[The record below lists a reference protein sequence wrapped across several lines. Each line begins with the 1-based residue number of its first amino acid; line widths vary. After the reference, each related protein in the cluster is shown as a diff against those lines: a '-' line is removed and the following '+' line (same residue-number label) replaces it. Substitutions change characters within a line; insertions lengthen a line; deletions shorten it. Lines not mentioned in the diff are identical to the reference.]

1 MCNFSKKVK
10 NKLFSIISEMDKISW
25 LFVKNPG
32 RDFTRKSPL
41 SFEKMLKLMISMDG
55 QSIHKELY
63 NFMGFKTDTP
73 SASAFVQQRGKIDVF
88 AFEYLFKEFS
98 HAFKSTKM
106 LNGYELLAID
116 GSDIHTPTNTKDSN
130 SYFQTAPDAKGY
142 NLFHLNALYNL
153 LDKRYV
159 DVIVQPRRKF
169 NEHGALCNMVD
180 RASDR
185 KNVIIIADRGY
196 EGYNTIAHI
205 EQKGWNYLIR
215 VKNNRGIVA
224 QLSLP
229 IEDEFDIDVNLQLTR
244 RQTKEIK
251 DNPDKYRAIMTNM
264 NFDYLPLKS
273 KETYPLNFRLVR
285 MRLSDDT
292 VETIVTNLER
302 DKFSVN
308 TLKKL
313 YKMRWGIETSF
324 RELKYNVGLS
334 NFHSKKA
341 DFILQEI
348 YARLI
353 MYNFSMLIAKNV
365 CIQQNNKAYV
375 YQINFAEAI
384 YICKHFFRNKES
396 PQNVEAL
403 IARNIL
409 PVRPDRK
416 YIRNIRYQSAVSFI
430 YRVA

>member
-1 MCNFSKKVK
+1 MCNFSNKVK
-10 NKLFSIISEMDKISW
+10 NKLFSIISDMNKISW

-32 RDFTRKSPL
+32 HDFTRKSPL
-41 SFEKMLKLMISMDG
+41 SFETMLKLMISMEG

-98 HAFKSTKM
+98 LAFRSTKM
-106 LNGYELLAID
+106 LNGYELLAVD
-116 GSDIHTPTNTKDSN
+116 GSDIHTPTNAKDCD
-130 SYFQTAPDAKGY
+130 SYFQTAPDVKGY

-159 DVIVQPRRKF
+159 DAIIQPRRMF
-169 NEHGALCNMVD
+169 NEHRALCDMVD
-180 RASDR
+180 RASNR
-185 KNVIIIADRGY
+185 KKVIIIADRGY

-229 IEDEFDIDVNLQLTR
+229 NKDEFDIDVNLTLTR
-244 RQTKEIK
+244 RQTNEIK
-251 DNPDKYRAIMTNM
+251 DNPDKFRTIMSNM
-264 NFDYLPLKS
+264 TFDYLPPKS
-273 KETYPLNFRLVR
+273 KNTYPLNFRLVR
-285 MRLSDDT
+285 IRLSDDT
-292 VETIVTNLER
+292 VETIVTNLDREH
-302 DKFSVN
+302 FSVN

-324 RELKYNVGLS
+324 RELKYNVGLN

-353 MYNFSMLIAKNV
+353 MYNISMIIAMKV
-365 CIQQNNKAYV
+365 CIQQNNKVYA
-375 YQINFAEAI
+375 YQINYAEAI
-384 YICKHFFRNKES
+384 YICKHFIRNKES

-403 IARNIL
+403 ISRNIL
-409 PVRPDRK
+409 PIRPDRK

-430 YRVA
+430 YRLA

>member
-1 MCNFSKKVK
+1 MCNFSNKVR
-10 NKLFSIISEMDKISW
+10 NKLFSIISEMNNISW

-32 RDFTRKSPL
+32 HDFTRKSPL
-41 SFEKMLKLMISMDG
+41 SFKTMLKLMISMEG

-88 AFEYLFKEFS
+88 AFEFLFKEFS
-98 HAFKSTKM
+98 QSFKSTKM
-106 LNGYELLAID
+106 LNCYELLAVD
-116 GSDIHTPTNTKDSN
+116 GSDIHTPTNANDPD
-130 SYFQTAPDAKGY
+130 SYFQTAPESKGY

-159 DVIVQPRRKF
+159 DAIIQPRRMF
-169 NEHGALCNMVD
+169 NEHRALCDMVD

-185 KNVIIIADRGY
+185 KKVIIIADRGY

-205 EQKGWNYLIR
+205 ENKGWNYLIR

-229 IEDEFDIDVNLQLTR
+229 EADEFDVDVSLTLTR
-244 RQTKEIK
+244 RQTNEIK
-251 DNPDKYRAIMTNM
+251 ENPDKFRTIMSNM
-264 NFDYLPLKS
+264 TFDYLPPKS
-273 KETYPLNFRLVR
+273 KDTYPLNFRLVKI
-285 MRLSDDT
+285 RLSDDT
-292 VETIVTNLER
+292 VETIVTNLDR
-302 DKFSVN
+302 TQFSVN

-313 YKMRWGIETSF
+313 YKLRWGIETSF

-353 MYNFSMLIAKNV
+353 MYNISMIIAMNV
-365 CIQQNNKAYV
+365 CIQQNNKVYA
-375 YQINFAEAI
+375 YQINYSEAI
-384 YICKHFFRNKES
+384 YICKHFIRNKES

>member
-1 MCNFSKKVK
+1 MCNFSSKVR
-10 NKLFSIISEMDKISW
+10 NKLFSIISEMDKVSW

-41 SFEKMLKLMISMDG
+41 SFEKMLKLMISMEG

-63 NFMGFKTDTP
+63 NFAGVKINTP
-73 SASAFVQQRGKIDVF
+73 SASAFVQQRAKIDIS
-88 AFEYLFKEFS
+88 AFQYLFEKFTES
-98 HAFKSTKM
+98 FKTSKTI
-106 LNGYELLAID
+106 NGYELLAVD
-116 GSDIHTPTNTKDSN
+116 GTDIHTPTNPIDTD
-130 SYFQTAPDAKGY
+130 SYFKTSENSKGY
-142 NLFHLNALYNL
+142 NLFHMNALYNL

-159 DVIVQPRRKF
+159 DVIIQPRRLS
-169 NEHGALCNMVD
+169 NEHKALCDMIDSAKPRN
-180 RASDR
+180 
-185 KNVIIIADRGY
+185 KVIVIADRGY

-229 IEDEFDIDVNLQLTR
+229 DEDEFDIDVNLTLTR
-244 RQTKEIK
+244 RQTKETR
-251 DNPDKYRAIMTNM
+251 DNPDKFRTIMSNM
-264 NFDYLPLKS
+264 TFDYLPLKS
-273 KETYPLNFRLVR
+273 KQTYPLSFRLVR
-285 MRLSDDT
+285 IRLSDDT
-292 VETIVTNLER
+292 VETIVTNLDR
-302 DKFSVN
+302 KHFSVN
-308 TLKKL
+308 TLKKM

-353 MYNFSMLIAKNV
+353 MYNFSMLIAMKV
-365 CIQQNNKAYV
+365 CVQQDNKVYV

-384 YICKHFFRNKES
+384 YICRHFIRNKES
-396 PQNVEAL
+396 PQDVEAL

-416 YIRNIRYQSAVSFI
+416 YIRTIRYQSAVSFI

>member
-1 MCNFSKKVK
+1 MCSFSSKVRK
-10 NKLFSIISEMDKISW
+10 KLFSIISEMNKVSW

-41 SFEKMLKLMISMDG
+41 SFEKMLKLMISMEG
-55 QSIHKELY
+55 QSIHKEMY
-63 NFMGFKTDTP
+63 NFIGFKFSTP
-73 SASAFVQQRGKIDVF
+73 STSAFVQQRAKIDIS
-88 AFEYLFKEFS
+88 AFQYLFKNFS
-98 HAFKSTKM
+98 DSFKSSNRF
-106 LNGYELLAID
+106 NGYELLAVD
-116 GSDIHTPTNTKDSN
+116 GTDIHTPTNPDDID
-130 SYFQTAPDAKGY
+130 SYFQASENSKGY
-142 NLFHLNALYNL
+142 NLFHMNALYNL
-153 LDKRYV
+153 LDKKYV
-159 DVIVQPRRKF
+159 DINIQPRRLS
-169 NEHGALCNMVD
+169 NEHKALCDMID
-180 RASDR
+180 LAEYR
-185 KNVIIIADRGY
+185 KKAIVIADRGY

-215 VKNNRGIVA
+215 VKNKRGIVA
-224 QLSLP
+224 QLSIP
-229 IEDEFDIDVNLQLTR
+229 DEDEFDIDINLQLTR
-244 RQTKEIK
+244 RQTNEIK
-251 DNPDKYRAIMTNM
+251 ENPDKYRTLMSNMT
-264 NFDYLPLKS
+264 FDYLPQKS
-273 KETYPLNFRLVR
+273 KGTYPLKFRLVR
-285 MRLSDDT
+285 IHLSDDII
-292 VETIVTNLER
+292 ETIVTNLER
-302 DKFSVN
+302 EKFPVN

-341 DFILQEI
+341 DFIFQEI

-353 MYNFSMLIAKNV
+353 MYNIAMIIAMNV
-365 CIQQNNKAYV
+365 CIQQNNKVYV

-384 YICKHFFRNKES
+384 YICKHFIRNKES

-416 YIRNIRYQSAVSFI
+416 YIRNIKYQSAVSFI

>member
-1 MCNFSKKVK
+1 MCNFSNKIRK
-10 NKLFSIISEMDKISW
+10 KLFSIISGMNSVSW

-32 RDFTRKSPL
+32 HDFTRKSPL
-41 SFEKMLKLMISMDG
+41 SFENMLKLMISMEG

-63 NFMGFKTDTP
+63 NFMGFKINTP
-73 SASAFVQQRGKIDVF
+73 STSAFVQQRAKIDIS
-88 AFEYLFKEFS
+88 AFQYLFKKLSES
-98 HAFKSTKM
+98 FKTSKTI
-106 LNGYELLAID
+106 NGYELLAVD
-116 GSDIHTPTNTKDSN
+116 GSDIHTPTNSN
-130 SYFQTAPDAKGY
+130 DLDSYFQASENSKGY
-142 NLFHLNALYNL
+142 NLFHMNALYNL

-159 DVIVQPRRKF
+159 DVIVQPRRSC
-169 NEHGALCNMVD
+169 NEHKALCDMIDTAKD
-180 RASDR
+180 RQ
-185 KNVIIIADRGY
+185 KVIVVADRGY

-224 QLSLP
+224 QLSIP
-229 IEDEFDIDVNLQLTR
+229 NTDEFDIDVNLTLTR
-244 RQTKEIK
+244 RQTNEVK
-251 DNPDKYRAIMTNM
+251 DNPDKFRTIMSNM
-264 NFDYLPLKS
+264 TFDYLPLKS
-273 KETYPLNFRLVR
+273 KNTYPFNFRLVR
-285 MRLSDDT
+285 IRLSNDT
-292 VETIVTNLER
+292 VETIVTNLDREH
-302 DKFSVN
+302 FSVN

-353 MYNFSMLIAKNV
+353 MYNFSMLIAMKV
-365 CIQQNNKAYV
+365 CIQQNDKVYV
-375 YQINFAEAI
+375 YQINYAEAI
-384 YICKHFFRNKES
+384 YICKHFIRNKES

-403 IARNIL
+403 ISRNIL
-409 PVRPDRK
+409 PIRPDRK

>member
-1 MCNFSKKVK
+1 MCSFSSKVRK
-10 NKLFSIISEMDKISW
+10 KLFSIISEMNKVSW

-41 SFEKMLKLMISMDG
+41 SFEKMLKLMISMEG
-55 QSIHKELY
+55 QSIHKEMY
-63 NFMGFKTDTP
+63 NFIGFKFSTP
-73 SASAFVQQRGKIDVF
+73 STSAFVQQRAKIDIS
-88 AFEYLFKEFS
+88 AFQYLFKNFS
-98 HAFKSTKM
+98 DSFKSSNRF
-106 LNGYELLAID
+106 NGYELLAVD
-116 GSDIHTPTNTKDSN
+116 GTDIHTPTNPDDID
-130 SYFQTAPDAKGY
+130 SYFQASENSKGY
-142 NLFHLNALYNL
+142 NLFHMNALYNL
-153 LDKRYV
+153 LDKKYV
-159 DVIVQPRRKF
+159 DINIQPRRLS
-169 NEHGALCNMVD
+169 NEHKALCDMID
-180 RASDR
+180 LAEYR
-185 KNVIIIADRGY
+185 KKAIVIAYRGY

-215 VKNNRGIVA
+215 VKNTRGIVA
-224 QLSLP
+224 QLSIP
-229 IEDEFDIDVNLQLTR
+229 DEDEFDIDINLQLTR
-244 RQTKEIK
+244 RQTNEIK
-251 DNPDKYRAIMTNM
+251 ENPDKYRTLMSNMT
-264 NFDYLPLKS
+264 FDYLPQKS
-273 KETYPLNFRLVR
+273 KGTYPLKFRLVR
-285 MRLSDDT
+285 IHLSDDII
-292 VETIVTNLER
+292 ETIVTNLER
-302 DKFSVN
+302 EKFPVN

-341 DFILQEI
+341 DFIFQEI

-353 MYNFSMLIAKNV
+353 MYNIAMIIAMNV
-365 CIQQNNKAYV
+365 CIQQNNKVYV

-384 YICKHFFRNKES
+384 YICKHFIRNKES

-416 YIRNIRYQSAVSFI
+416 YIRNIKYQSAVSFI

>member
-1 MCNFSKKVK
+1 MCNFSIKVR
-10 NKLFSIISEMDKISW
+10 NKLFSIISEMNKYSW

-41 SFEKMLKLMISMDG
+41 SFENMLKLMISMEG

-63 NFMGFKTDTP
+63 NFMGFKLSTP
-73 SASAFVQQRGKIDVF
+73 STSAFVQQRAKIDVS
-88 AFEYLFKEFS
+88 AFQYLFEKFS
-98 HAFKSTKM
+98 NSFKSSNTF
-106 LNGYELLAID
+106 NGYELLAAD
-116 GSDIHTPTNTKDSN
+116 GSDIHTPTNARDSD
-130 SYFQTAPDAKGY
+130 SYFQTSDKAKGY
-142 NLFHLNALYNL
+142 NLFHLNTLYNL

-159 DVIVQPRRKF
+159 DAIIQPRRKS
-169 NEHGALCNMVD
+169 NEHGALSDMID

-185 KNVIIIADRGY
+185 QNVILIADRGY

-215 VKNNRGIVA
+215 IKNNRGIAA

-229 IEDEFDIDVNLQLTR
+229 TEDEFDIDINLTLTR
-244 RQTKEIK
+244 RQTNEIK
-251 DNPDKYRAIMTNM
+251 ENPDKYRTIMTNM
-264 NFDYLPLKS
+264 IFDYLPLKS
-273 KETYPLNFRLVR
+273 KNTYPLNFRLVR
-285 MRLSDDT
+285 IRLSDGTIET
-292 VETIVTNLER
+292 VVTNLDR
-302 DKFSVN
+302 DKFPVN
-308 TLKKL
+308 VLKKL

-348 YARLI
+348 YARLT
-353 MYNFSMLIAKNV
+353 MYNISMIITMNV
-365 CIQQNNKAYV
+365 CVQQNNRAYI

-384 YICKHFFRNKES
+384 YICKHFIRNKES

-409 PVRPDRK
+409 PVRPDRT
-416 YIRNIRYQSAVSFI
+416 YIRTIRYQSAVSFL

>member
-1 MCNFSKKVK
+1 MCNFSNKVR
-10 NKLFSIISEMDKISW
+10 NKLFSIISEMNKYSW

-32 RDFTRKSPL
+32 HDFTRKSPL
-41 SFEKMLKLMISMDG
+41 SFDKMMKLMISMEG
-55 QSIHKELY
+55 QSIRKELY
-63 NFMGFKTDTP
+63 NFMGFKLSTP
-73 SASAFVQQRGKIDVF
+73 SASAFVQQRAKFDIS
-88 AFEYLFKEFS
+88 AFQYLFERFS
-98 HAFKSTKM
+98 NSFKSSNTFS
-106 LNGYELLAID
+106 GYELLAVD
-116 GSDIHTPTNTKDSN
+116 GTDIHTPTNPTDTD
-130 SYFQTAPDAKGY
+130 SYFQSSENSKGY
-142 NLFHLNALYNL
+142 NLFHMNALYNL
-153 LDKRYV
+153 LEKKHV
-159 DVIVQPRRKF
+159 DIIIQPRRLS
-169 NEHGALCNMVD
+169 NEHKALCDMID
-180 RASDR
+180 TAKYR
-185 KNVIIIADRGY
+185 KKAIIIADRGF
-196 EGYNTIAHI
+196 EGYNNLAHI

-229 IEDEFDIDVNLQLTR
+229 DKDEFDIDVNLQLTR
-244 RQTKEIK
+244 RQTKEVK
-251 DNPDKYRAIMTNM
+251 ANPNKYRTLMSNMT
-264 NFDYLPLKS
+264 FDYLPQKS
-273 KETYPLNFRLVR
+273 KETYTLNFRLVR
-285 MRLSDDT
+285 IRLSDGT
-292 VETIVTNLER
+292 VETIVTNLGR
-302 DKFSVN
+302 DKFPMN

-353 MYNFSMLIAKNV
+353 MYNFSMIIAMKV
-365 CIQQNNKAYV
+365 CVQQSNKVYV

-384 YICKHFFRNKES
+384 YICKHFIRNEES
-396 PQNVEAL
+396 PQNIEAL

-409 PVRPDRK
+409 PVRLDRK

>member
-10 NKLFSIISEMDKISW
+10 NKLFSIISEMNKVSS

-32 RDFTRKSPL
+32 HDFVRKSPL
-41 SFEKMLKLMISMDG
+41 SFETMLKLMISMEG

-88 AFEYLFKEFS
+88 AFEYLFKKFS
-98 HAFKSTKM
+98 QAFKSTKM

-116 GSDIHTPTNTKDSN
+116 GSDIHTPTNTKDSD

-180 RASDR
+180 RASNR

-229 IEDEFDIDVNLQLTR
+229 TADEFDIDVNLQLTR
-244 RQTKEIK
+244 RQTNEIK
-251 DNPDKYRAIMTNM
+251 DNPDKYRTIMTNM

-285 MRLSDDT
+285 IRLSDDT

-365 CIQQNNKAYV
+365 CIQQNNKVYV

-403 IARNIL
+403 IAKNIL

-416 YIRNIRYQSAVSFI
+416 YVRTIRYQSAVSFI